1 MPTLPQ
7 GGSLPP
13 IVSVESMPSL
23 TWYINKDTNRIQGT
37 VDNYDAVV
45 QAVQVILNVERFRW
59 QIYSPYSGMQWRG
72 LIGEDPGY
80 VAAELQRRIRD
91 ALMMDDRVTGIKDFK
106 YSIADDVL
114 TASLTV
120 TTVYGDVQTTT
131 EVTIA

>member
-37 VDNYDAVV
+37 ADNYDAVV

-131 EVTIA
+131 EVNIA

>member
-1 MPTLPQ
+1 MPVLPQ
-7 GGSLPP
+7 GGTLPS
-13 IVSVESMPSL
+13 IVSVASLPSL

-120 TTVYGDVQTTT
+120 TTVYGDVPTTT

>member
-23 TWYINKDTNRIQGT
+23 TWYINKDTNRVQGT

-131 EVTIA
+131 EVNIA

>member
-23 TWYINKDTNRIQGT
+23 TWYINKDTNRMQGT

-106 YSIADDVL
+106 YTIADDVL

-131 EVTIA
+131 EVNIA

>member
-80 VAAELQRRIRD
+80 VTAELQRRIRD

-131 EVTIA
+131 EVNIA

>member
-1 MPTLPQ
+1 MPTLPR

-45 QAVQVILNVERFRW
+45 QAVQIILNVERFRW

-91 ALMMDDRVTGIKDFK
+91 ALVMDDRVTGIKDFK

-131 EVTIA
+131 EVNIA